1 MKVAS
6 RVLQVAG
13 GCLFV
18 FSFFLPAV
26 TMLPDGGWGPHGPV
40 GGFRCAAFAPFFLV
54 SASMNFIGGSI
65 TAGQL
70 GVGLLI
76 TLSGLVNPLVLIYVV
91 APFRMLAAVVVG
103 CLVASTV
110 ATNIGGFKPLV
121 GYFVWVAGVLLLL
134 SRELARISSEV
145 ADS

>member
-1 MKVAS
+1 MKAKI
-6 RVLQVAG
+6 RALQIAG

-18 FSFFLPAV
+18 LSFFLPAV
-26 TMLPDGGWGPHGPV
+26 NMLSDGGWGPHGPV

-54 SASMNFIGGSI
+54 SASMNFFGGSI
-65 TAGQL
+65 TAGHF
-70 GVGLLI
+70 GMSLLI

-91 APFRMLAAVVVG
+91 APFRMIAAVVVG

-110 ATNIGGFKPLV
+110 ATNTGGLEPLV
-121 GYFVWVAGVLLLL
+121 GYFVWVAGALLLL
-134 SRELARISSEV
+134 SRELARTGSGV